1 MTNGSERVLS
11 TALLLLRLGA
21 ASLLF
26 FGHGLPKLASFTE
39 RAPRFADPIG
49 LGPELGFSLVVF
61 SEVVCAALVAVG
73 FLTRL
78 VTIPILVFFLVAA
91 LIHHA
96 PDPWPKREL
105 PLLFFTAFFPMLL
118 LGAGRYSVD
127 GWLRSRRAG
136 PGSRTGPDAAPTA
149 GSKAEP
155 STGSPTP
162 GAP

>member
-1 MTNGSERVLS
+1 MTNDSRRVLS

-26 FGHGLPKLASFTE
+26 FGHGLPKLANLTE

-49 LGPELGFSLVVF
+49 LGPELGFALVVF
-61 SEVVCAALVAVG
+61 SEVVCATLVAVG
-73 FLTRL
+73 FFTRL
-78 VTIPILVFFLVAA
+78 ATIPILAFFLVAA

-105 PLLFFTAFFPMLL
+105 PLLFFTAFLPMLL

-127 GWLRSRRAG
+127 GWLRSRRERSA
-136 PGSRTGPDAAPTA
+136 SRSGPDAAPSPESTGA
-149 GSKAEP
+149 SP
-155 STGSPTP
+155 TGSPRP